1 MSDVQ
6 ADSWVDN
13 PFTFGKQFPLPDI
26 KPLPVDLRNPLKD
39 CFTALKAKYIKMPPA
54 KINPVE
60 PVSTTQWTPEM
71 GMGDTLA
78 DRFAPNPAFIGLPL
92 KRKVVSDEVVLAP
105 LIALGGHP
113 KL

>member
-13 PFTFGKQFPLPDI
+13 PFTFAKQYSLPDI

-54 KINPVE
+54 KIKKCLLQK
-60 PVSTTQWTPEM
+60 STLLNQ
-71 GMGDTLA
+71 
-78 DRFAPNPAFIGLPL
+78 
-92 KRKVVSDEVVLAP
+92 LAP
-105 LIALGGHP
+105 HNGHL
-113 KL
+113 KWEWEIL